1 MLNNMSSNYALLD
14 EPASWSAF
22 SVPATGESTAGKPQ
36 GVWQSQIVV
45 EGMHCGSCA
54 LNVEKALRSVPG
66 VKQATVNGA
75 THRAEVVWS
84 ADAVK
89 PSQWLNALHDAGYEA
104 VPANDHQARHEGQ
117 LEVRRQLWRWAVA
130 GFCMMQVMMYA
141 LPPYVSPDITPE
153 MLLLLR
159 WAAWVLTL
167 PVMFFSA
174 DVFTN
179 AAWRDLKHGNI
190 SMDLPVA
197 IGIWVS
203 FLVSSAAMFTPDG
216 FFGNEVYFD
225 SITMF
230 VFFLLTGRWLEARL
244 RERTAG
250 SLEALINRLP
260 QSVHRMGT
268 DGKFDSVGLAMV
280 KVGDILQVLPGEVFA
295 TDGRLL
301 SGHTWVEE
309 ALLSGESE
317 PLERRTGDTVLAG
330 SHNLRE
336 SVRMQVTALGE
347 STRYAAIVNLMQT
360 ASLHKPRLAALADRI
375 AKPFL
380 LAVLVVA
387 ALAAVWAWGESP
399 GKALMVAVSV
409 LIVTCPCALSL
420 ATPAA
425 MLAAAGNLARQGVLL
440 RDVQTLETLSH
451 VDAVVF
457 DKTGTLTSDRM
468 ELQTLFTLEHT
479 AGTSDIS
486 SSSVQ
491 DVLAITAALAE
502 HSWHP
507 FSRAVLQI
515 DSLYAKKPVLQQVQ
529 EHIGQGVSAVL
540 VDATGQRELRM
551 GSLAFC
557 RNGTTVNGV
566 PHAAEA
572 AQVHVFDQHGWLAS
586 FLFREVLRPDVV
598 DTMARLKELGISVY
612 LMSGD
617 KRAAVEV
624 VAQRLQLDPFHV
636 YAACQPADKL
646 GYLKDLQASGKRVAM
661 VGDGFNDMPVM
672 AGAHVSFAFGQAV
685 PLAQARSDV
694 VILGQH
700 LMAVPDAVVLARRS
714 MRVVSHNLM
723 WAAAYNAV
731 CVPLAVMGYLPAWL
745 AGLGM
750 ALSSVVVV
758 LYSLQLALPN
768 KRMPTALLAVA

>member
-1 MLNNMSSNYALLD
+1 MSSNYALLD
-14 EPASWSAF
+14 DPASWTAF
-22 SVPATGESTAGKPQ
+22 STPSPDNKSSDKAHGL
-36 GVWQSQIVV
+36 WQSQVV
-45 EGMHCGSCA
+45 VDGMHCGSCA

-84 ADAVK
+84 ADQVK
-89 PSQWLNALHDAGYEA
+89 PSQWLDALHHAGYEA
-104 VPANDHQARHEGQ
+104 VPANDHVARSEGK

-141 LPPYVSPDITPE
+141 LPPYVSTDITPE
-153 MLLLLR
+153 MLSLLR

-174 DVFTN
+174 DVFTA
-179 AAWRDLKHGNI
+179 AAWRDLKRGDI

-203 FLVSSAAMFTPDG
+203 FAVSSAAMFSPDG

-260 QSVHRMGT
+260 QSVHRQRI
-268 DGKFDSVGLAMV
+268 DGEFDDVGLAMV
-280 KVGDILQVLPGEVFA
+280 KPGDVLQVRPGEVFA
-295 TDGRLL
+295 ADGQLL

-317 PLERRTGDTVLAG
+317 PLERLTGEPVLAG

-336 SVRMQVTALGE
+336 TVTMTVTALGE

-380 LAVLVVA
+380 LAVLLVA
-387 ALAAVWAWGESP
+387 AMAAVWAWGESP
-399 GKALMVAVSV
+399 GKAMMVAVSV

-440 RDVQTLETLSH
+440 RDVQSLETLSK
-451 VDAVVF
+451 VNAVVF

-468 ELQTLFTLEHT
+468 ELQALFTQSNPN
-479 AGTSDIS
+479 GTTELNTPELQSLLGMTS
-486 SSSVQ
+486 
-491 DVLAITAALAE
+491 AMAE

-507 FSRAVLQI
+507 YARAVLQI
-515 DSLYAKKPVLQQVQ
+515 EKSVSPQPVLQQVQ
-529 EHIGQGVSAVL
+529 EHVGQGVSA
-540 VDATGQRELRM
+540 TCMSPQGERELRM
-551 GSLAFC
+551 GSLLFGRA
-557 RNGTTVNGV
+557 GTQSQDI
-566 PHAAEA
+566 PSAAQT
-572 AQVHVFDQHGWLAS
+572 AQVHLFDQNGWLAS
-586 FLFREVLRPDVV
+586 YLFREVLRPDVV
-598 DTMARLKELGISVY
+598 ATMARLRQLGVDIY

-617 KRAAVEV
+617 KKAAVET
-624 VAQRLQLDPFHV
+624 VAARLQLEPAHV
-636 YAACQPADKL
+636 YSACTPSDKL
-646 GYLKDLQASGKRVAM
+646 GYLKDLQAGGKRVAM

-685 PLAQARSDV
+685 PLAQAHSDV
-694 VILGQH
+694 VVMGQQ
-700 LMAVPDAVVLARRS
+700 LMAVANTMALAKRS
-714 MRVVSHNLM
+714 MRVVSHNLI

-750 ALSSVVVV
+750 AVSSLVVV
-758 LYSLQLALPN
+758 LYSLQLAVPARPPKSHSLA
-768 KRMPTALLAVA
+768 TA

>member
-1 MLNNMSSNYALLD
+1 MSSNYALLD
-14 EPASWSAF
+14 EPAQWSAF
-22 SVPATGESTAGKPQ
+22 STPSSENKNADQTRGL
-36 GVWQSQIVV
+36 WQSQVVV

-84 ADAVK
+84 AEQVK
-89 PSQWLNALHDAGYEA
+89 PSQWLNALHNAGYEA
-104 VPANDHQARHEGQ
+104 VPANDHVARNEGKW
-117 LEVRRQLWRWAVA
+117 EVRRQLWRWAVA

-141 LPPYVSPDITPE
+141 LPPYVSTDITME
-153 MLLLLR
+153 MLSLLR

-167 PVMFFSA
+167 PVMLFSA
-174 DVFTN
+174 DVFTA
-179 AAWRDLKHGNI
+179 AAWRDLKRGDI

-197 IGIWVS
+197 LGIWVS
-203 FLVSSAAMFTPDG
+203 FLVSSAAMFSPDG

-260 QSVHRMGT
+260 QSVYRMRV
-268 DGKFDSVGLAMV
+268 DGEFDSVSLAMV
-280 KVGDILQVLPGEVFA
+280 KVGDILQVHPGEVFA
-295 TDGRLL
+295 ADGKLL
-301 SGHTWVEE
+301 DGHTWVEE

-317 PLERRTGDTVLAG
+317 PMERRRGDMLLAG

-336 SVRMQVTALGE
+336 TVTLEVTALGE
-347 STRYAAIVNLMQT
+347 STRYAAIVTLMQT

-380 LAVLVVA
+380 LVVLVVA
-387 ALAAVWAWGESP
+387 ALAAIWAWGESP
-399 GKALMVAVSV
+399 GKAMMVAVSV

-440 RDVQTLETLSH
+440 RDVQSLETLSQ
-451 VDAVVF
+451 VNAVVF

-468 ELQTLFTLEHT
+468 ELQYLFTPENLKGSIDLT
-479 AGTSDIS
+479 TPAMQSLLGLT
-486 SSSVQ
+486 Q
-491 DVLAITAALAE
+491 ALAE

-507 FSRAVLQI
+507 YARAVLQI
-515 DSLYAKKPVLQQVQ
+515 EKSTAPPPVLQQVQ
-529 EHIGQGVSAVL
+529 EHVGQGVSATL
-540 VDATGQRELRM
+540 VNDQVPKQLRM
-551 GSLAFC
+551 GSLSFC
-557 RNGTTVNGV
+557 RQASESQEL
-566 PHAAEA
+566 PYSAQD
-572 AQVHVFDQHGWLAS
+572 AQVHVFDQRGWLAS
-586 FLFREVLRPDVV
+586 YVFREVMRPDAIA
-598 DTMARLKELGISVY
+598 TMARLRQLGVEIY

-617 KRAAVEV
+617 KKASVET
-624 VAQRLQLDPFHV
+624 VAGRLQLEPANVFS
-636 YAACQPADKL
+636 ACTPADKL
-646 GYLKDLQASGKRVAM
+646 GYLKDLQAAGKRVAM
-661 VGDGFNDMPVM
+661 VGDGFNDMPVL

-685 PLAQARSDV
+685 PLAQAHSDV
-694 VILGQH
+694 VVMGQQ
-700 LMAVPDAVVLARRS
+700 LMAVADTMALAKRS
-714 MRVVSHNLM
+714 MRVVSHNLI
-723 WAAAYNAV
+723 WATAYNAV

-750 ALSSVVVV
+750 ALSSVIVV
-758 LYSLQLALPN
+758 LYSLQLALPAN
-768 KRMPTALLAVA
+768 KAPSALLSTH

>member
-1 MLNNMSSNYALLD
+1 MSSNYALLD
-14 EPASWSAF
+14 EPAQWSAF
-22 SVPATGESTAGKPQ
+22 STPSPENKNADQTRGL
-36 GVWQSQIVV
+36 WQSQVVV

-84 ADAVK
+84 AEQVK
-89 PSQWLNALHDAGYEA
+89 PSQWLNALHNAGYEA
-104 VPANDHQARHEGQ
+104 VPANDHVARNEGKW
-117 LEVRRQLWRWAVA
+117 EVRRQLWRWAVA

-141 LPPYVSPDITPE
+141 LPPYVSTDITME
-153 MLLLLR
+153 MLSLLR

-174 DVFTN
+174 DVFTA
-179 AAWRDLKHGNI
+179 AAWRDLKRGDI

-197 IGIWVS
+197 LGIWVS
-203 FLVSSAAMFTPDG
+203 FLVSSAAMFSPDG

-260 QSVHRMGT
+260 QSVYRMRV
-268 DGKFDSVGLAMV
+268 DGEFDSVSLAMV
-280 KVGDILQVLPGEVFA
+280 KVGDILQVHPGEVFA
-295 TDGRLL
+295 ADGKLL
-301 SGHTWVEE
+301 DGHTWVEE

-317 PLERRTGDTVLAG
+317 PLERRRGDMLLAG

-336 SVRMQVTALGE
+336 TVTLEITALGE
-347 STRYAAIVNLMQT
+347 STRYAAIVTLMQT

-380 LAVLVVA
+380 LVVLVVA
-387 ALAAVWAWGESP
+387 ALAAIWAWGESP
-399 GKALMVAVSV
+399 GKAMMVAVSV

-440 RDVQTLETLSH
+440 RDVQSLETLSQ
-451 VDAVVF
+451 VNAVVF

-468 ELQTLFTLEHT
+468 ELQYLFTPENLKGSIDLT
-479 AGTSDIS
+479 TPAMQSLLGLT
-486 SSSVQ
+486 Q
-491 DVLAITAALAE
+491 ALAE

-507 FSRAVLQI
+507 YARAVLQI
-515 DSLYAKKPVLQQVQ
+515 EKSTAPPPVLQQVQ
-529 EHIGQGVSAVL
+529 EHVGQGVSATL
-540 VDATGQRELRM
+540 VTDQGSSQLRM
-551 GSLAFC
+551 GSLSFC
-557 RNGTTVNGV
+557 RQASESQEL
-566 PHAAEA
+566 PYSAQD
-572 AQVHVFDQHGWLAS
+572 AQVHVFDQRGWLAS
-586 FLFREVLRPDVV
+586 YVFREVMRPDAIA
-598 DTMARLKELGISVY
+598 TMARLRQLGVEIY

-617 KRAAVEV
+617 KKASVET
-624 VAQRLQLDPFHV
+624 VAGRLQLEPANVFS
-636 YAACQPADKL
+636 ACTPADKL
-646 GYLKDLQASGKRVAM
+646 GYLKDLQAAGKRVAM
-661 VGDGFNDMPVM
+661 VGDGFNDMPVL

-685 PLAQARSDV
+685 PLAQAHSDV
-694 VILGQH
+694 VVMGQQ
-700 LMAVPDAVVLARRS
+700 LMAVADTMALAKRS
-714 MRVVSHNLM
+714 MRVVSHNLI

-750 ALSSVVVV
+750 ALSSVIVV
-758 LYSLQLALPN
+758 LYSLQLALPAN
-768 KRMPTALLAVA
+768 KAPSALLSTH

>member
-1 MLNNMSSNYALLD
+1 MATTFAVLD
-14 EPASWSAF
+14 DPSQWEAF
-22 SVPATGESTAGKPQ
+22 SVRTPESQDADKKH
-36 GVWQSQIVV
+36 GVWQSQVVV

-54 LNVEKALRSVPG
+54 LNVEKALRAVPG
-66 VKQATVNGA
+66 VRQVTVNGA
-75 THRAEVVWS
+75 THRAEVVWQ
-84 ADAVK
+84 ADTVK

-104 VPANDHQARHEGQ
+104 VPANDHVARAKGQ
-117 LEVRRQLWRWAVA
+117 VEVRRQLWRWAVA

-141 LPPYVSPDITPE
+141 LPPYVSTDISTE
-153 MLLLLR
+153 MLSLLR

-174 DVFTN
+174 DVFTIS
-179 AAWRDLKHGNI
+179 AWRDLKRGTI

-203 FLVSSAAMFTPDG
+203 FLVSSAAMFQPDG
-216 FFGNEVYFD
+216 FWGNEVYFD

-230 VFFLLTGRWLEARL
+230 VFFLLTGRWLEARM

-250 SLEALINRLP
+250 ALEALINRLP
-260 QSVHRMGT
+260 EAVHRQRA
-268 DGKFDSVGLAMV
+268 DGEFDTVGLAMV
-280 KVGDILQVLPGEVFA
+280 KPSDVLQIRPGEVFA
-295 TDGRLL
+295 ADGILL

-317 PLERRTGDTVLAG
+317 PLERRPGDAVLAG

-336 SVRMQVTALGE
+336 TVTMQVSALGE
-347 STRYAAIVNLMQT
+347 STRYASIVKLMQT

-380 LAVLVVA
+380 VTVLLVAV
-387 ALAAVWAWGESP
+387 LAAVWAWGDSP
-399 GKALMVAVSV
+399 AKAVMVAVSV

-420 ATPAA
+420 ATPSA

-440 RDVQTLETLSH
+440 RDVQSLESLSH
-451 VDAVVF
+451 VNAVVF

-468 ELQTLFTLEHT
+468 ELQHLFTPAHQQ
-479 AGTSDIS
+479 GIS
-486 SSSVQ
+486 ILDTPALQHLVS
-491 DVLAITAALAE
+491 LTAALAE

-507 FSRAVLQI
+507 FARAVLHI
-515 DSLYAKKPVLQQVQ
+515 DNRLPAKPMVQNVQ
-529 EHIGQGVSAVL
+529 EHVGQGVSATWM
-540 VDATGQRELRM
+540 DGHDKRELRM

-557 RNGTTVNGV
+557 QASTQASELPT
-566 PHAAEA
+566 AASM
-572 AQVHVFDQHGWLAS
+572 AQVHLFDQNGWMAS
-586 FLFREVLRPDVV
+586 FAFREVLRPDAWQTIEALRRQGVS
-598 DTMARLKELGISVY
+598 IY

-617 KRAAVEV
+617 KSAAVNA
-624 VAQRLQLDPFHV
+624 VAQRLQLDPMHV
-636 YAACQPADKL
+636 YAACQPNDKL
-646 GYLKDLQASGKRVAM
+646 SYLKDLQASGKRVAM

-694 VILGQH
+694 VVLGHQ
-700 LMAVPDAVVLARRS
+700 LMAVANSVALARKS
-714 MRVVSHNLM
+714 MRVVRHNLT
-723 WAAAYNAV
+723 WAALYNAL
-731 CVPLAVMGYLPAWL
+731 CVPLAFMGYLPAWL

-758 LYSLQLALPN
+758 MYSLQLAVNPP
-768 KRMPTALLAVA
+768 KQVLAS

>member
-1 MLNNMSSNYALLD
+1 MSSNYALLD
-14 EPASWSAF
+14 DPAGWTAF
-22 SVPATGESTAGKPQ
+22 STPSPENTSSDKQ
-36 GVWQSQIVV
+36 HGVWQSQVVV

-84 ADAVK
+84 ADQVK
-89 PSQWLNALHDAGYEA
+89 PSQWLNALHKAGYEA
-104 VPANDHQARHEGQ
+104 VPANDHVARSEGK

-141 LPPYVSPDITPE
+141 LPPYVSTDITTE
-153 MLLLLR
+153 MLSLLR

-174 DVFTN
+174 DVFTA
-179 AAWRDLKHGNI
+179 AAWRDLKRGDI

-203 FLVSSAAMFTPDG
+203 FLVSSAAMFSPDG

-260 QSVHRMGT
+260 PSVRRQRA
-268 DGKFDSVGLAMV
+268 DGEFDTVGLAMV
-280 KVGDILQVLPGEVFA
+280 KPGDVLQVRPGEVFA
-295 TDGRLL
+295 ADGRLL
-301 SGHTWVEE
+301 RGHTWVEE

-317 PLERRTGDTVLAG
+317 PLERRPGEAVLAG

-336 SVRMQVTALGE
+336 TVTMQVTALGE
-347 STRYAAIVNLMQT
+347 STRYAAIVSLMQT

-399 GKALMVAVSV
+399 GKAMMVAVSV

-440 RDVQTLETLSH
+440 RDVQSLETLSK
-451 VDAVVF
+451 VNAVVF

-468 ELQTLFTLEHT
+468 ELQALFTPEYPM
-479 AGTSDIS
+479 GTTDLNTPEMQALLSMTS
-486 SSSVQ
+486 
-491 DVLAITAALAE
+491 ALAE

-507 FSRAVLQI
+507 YARAVLQI
-515 DSLYAKKPVLQQVQ
+515 KKSLSPQPVLQQVQ
-529 EHIGQGVSAVL
+529 EHVGQGVSA
-540 VDATGQRELRM
+540 TWMSPQGERELRM
-551 GSLAFC
+551 GSLSFGRA
-557 RNGTTVNGV
+557 GTELQDI
-566 PHAAEA
+566 PLAAQA
-572 AQVHVFDQHGWLAS
+572 AQVHVFDKNGWLAS
-586 FLFREVLRPDVV
+586 YVFREVIRPDALAAMNKLRQLGV
-598 DTMARLKELGISVY
+598 DIY

-617 KRAAVEV
+617 KKAAVET
-624 VAQRLQLDPFHV
+624 VAARLQFEPTHV
-636 YAACQPADKL
+636 YSACTPADKL
-646 GYLKDLQASGKRVAM
+646 GYLKDLQATGKRVAM

-685 PLAQARSDV
+685 PLAQAHSDV
-694 VILGQH
+694 LVMGQQ
-700 LMAVPDAVVLARRS
+700 LMAVANTMALAKRS
-714 MRVVSHNLM
+714 MRVVSHNLI

-750 ALSSVVVV
+750 AVSSLVVVM
-758 LYSLQLALPN
+758 YSLQLAVPA
-768 KRMPTALLAVA
+768 RPPTSHSLAQA

>member
-1 MLNNMSSNYALLD
+1 MSSNYALLD
-14 EPASWSAF
+14 EPANWTAF
-22 SVPATGESTAGKPQ
+22 STPSPENKTSDKLHGL
-36 GVWQSQIVV
+36 WQSQVVV

-75 THRAEVVWS
+75 TRRAEVVWEV
-84 ADAVK
+84 DAVK
-89 PSQWLNALHDAGYEA
+89 PSQWLNALHEAGYEA
-104 VPANDHQARHEGQ
+104 VPANDHVARSEGK
-117 LEVRRQLWRWAVA
+117 LKVRKQLWRWAVA

-141 LPPYVSPDITPE
+141 LPPYVSTDITPE
-153 MLLLLR
+153 MLSLLR

-174 DVFTN
+174 DVFTA
-179 AAWRDLKHGNI
+179 AAWRDLKRGDI

-203 FLVSSAAMFTPDG
+203 FLVSSAAMFSPDG

-230 VFFLLTGRWLEARL
+230 VFFLLTGRWMEARL

-260 QSVHRMGT
+260 PSVHRQRA
-268 DGKFDSVGLAMV
+268 DGEFDNVGLAMV
-280 KVGDILQVLPGEVFA
+280 KPGDVLQVRPGEVFA
-295 TDGRLL
+295 ADGELI

-317 PLERRTGDTVLAG
+317 PLERRPGEAVLAG

-336 SVRMQVTALGE
+336 TVTMQVTALGE

-399 GKALMVAVSV
+399 GKAMMVAVSV

-440 RDVQTLETLSH
+440 RDVQSLETLSK
-451 VDAVVF
+451 VNAVVF

-468 ELQTLFTLEHT
+468 ELQTLYTPEFVNGTTDLSSLTLQ
-479 AGTSDIS
+479 SM
-486 SSSVQ
+486 
-491 DVLAITAALAE
+491 LAKTAALAQ

-507 FSRAVLQI
+507 YARAVLQI
-515 DSLYAKKPVLQQVQ
+515 EKSLSPQPVLQQVQ
-529 EHIGQGVSAVL
+529 EHVGQGVSAVL
-540 VDATGQRELRM
+540 TSETGTQTLRM
-551 GSLAFC
+551 GSLSFC
-557 RNGTTVNGV
+557 RAATQDQAV
-566 PHAAEA
+566 PFAAQA
-572 AQVHVFDQHGWLAS
+572 AQVHVFDQNGWLAS
-586 FLFREVLRPDVV
+586 YVFREVLRPDVMA
-598 DTMARLKELGISVY
+598 TMARLRDLGVDIY

-617 KRAAVEV
+617 KKAAVET
-624 VAQRLQLDPFHV
+624 VAARLQLEPAHV
-636 YAACQPADKL
+636 YSACTPADKL
-646 GYLKDLQASGKRVAM
+646 SYLKDLQATGKLVAM

-694 VILGQH
+694 VVMGQQ
-700 LMAVPDAVVLARRS
+700 LMAVANTIDLGKRS
-714 MRVVSHNLM
+714 MRVVRHNLI

-758 LYSLQLALPN
+758 LYSLQLA
-768 KRMPTALLAVA
+768 MPSRKPVRFSLAGG

>member
-1 MLNNMSSNYALLD
+1 MSSNYALLD
-14 EPASWSAF
+14 EPAQWSAF
-22 SVPATGESTAGKPQ
+22 STPSPENKNADQTRGL
-36 GVWQSQIVV
+36 WQSQVVV

-84 ADAVK
+84 AEQVK
-89 PSQWLNALHDAGYEA
+89 PSQWLNALHNAGYEA
-104 VPANDHQARHEGQ
+104 VPANDHVARNEGKW
-117 LEVRRQLWRWAVA
+117 EVRRQLWRWAVA

-141 LPPYVSPDITPE
+141 LPPYVSTDITME
-153 MLLLLR
+153 MLSLLR

-174 DVFTN
+174 DVFTA
-179 AAWRDLKHGNI
+179 AAWRDLKRGDI

-197 IGIWVS
+197 LGIWVS
-203 FLVSSAAMFTPDG
+203 FLVSSAAMFSPDG

-260 QSVHRMGT
+260 QSVYRMRV
-268 DGKFDSVGLAMV
+268 DGEFDSVSLAMV
-280 KVGDILQVLPGEVFA
+280 KVGDILQVHPGEVFA
-295 TDGRLL
+295 ADGKLL
-301 SGHTWVEE
+301 DGHTWVEE

-317 PLERRTGDTVLAG
+317 PLERRRGDMLLAG

-336 SVRMQVTALGE
+336 TVTLQVPALGE
-347 STRYAAIVNLMQT
+347 STRYAAIVTLMQT

-380 LAVLVVA
+380 LVVLVVA
-387 ALAAVWAWGESP
+387 ALAAIWAWGESP
-399 GKALMVAVSV
+399 GKAMMVAVSV

-440 RDVQTLETLSH
+440 RDVQSLETLSQ
-451 VDAVVF
+451 VNAVVF

-468 ELQTLFTLEHT
+468 ELQYLFTPENLKGSIDLT
-479 AGTSDIS
+479 TPAMQSLLGLT
-486 SSSVQ
+486 Q
-491 DVLAITAALAE
+491 ALAE

-507 FSRAVLQI
+507 YARAVLQI
-515 DSLYAKKPVLQQVQ
+515 EKSTAPPPVLQQVQ
-529 EHIGQGVSAVL
+529 EHVGQGVSATL
-540 VDATGQRELRM
+540 VNDQVPKQLRM
-551 GSLAFC
+551 GSLSFC
-557 RNGTTVNGV
+557 RQASESQEL
-566 PHAAEA
+566 PYSAQD
-572 AQVHVFDQHGWLAS
+572 AQVHVFDQRGWLAS
-586 FLFREVLRPDVV
+586 YVFREVMRPDAIA
-598 DTMARLKELGISVY
+598 TMARLRQLGVEIY

-617 KRAAVEV
+617 KKASVET
-624 VAQRLQLDPFHV
+624 VAGRLQLEPANVFS
-636 YAACQPADKL
+636 ACTPADKL
-646 GYLKDLQASGKRVAM
+646 GYLKDLQAAGKRVAM
-661 VGDGFNDMPVM
+661 VGDGFNDMPVL

-685 PLAQARSDV
+685 PLAQAHSDV
-694 VILGQH
+694 VVMGQQ
-700 LMAVPDAVVLARRS
+700 LMAVADTMALAKRS
-714 MRVVSHNLM
+714 MRVVSHNLI

-750 ALSSVVVV
+750 ALSSVIVV
-758 LYSLQLALPN
+758 LYSLQLALPAN
-768 KRMPTALLAVA
+768 KAPSALLSTH

>member
-1 MLNNMSSNYALLD
+1 MSSNYVLLD
-14 EPASWSAF
+14 DPTSWTAF
-22 SVPATGESTAGKPQ
+22 STPSPENTSTDKQHGL
-36 GVWQSQIVV
+36 WQSQVVV

-84 ADAVK
+84 ADQVK
-89 PSQWLNALHDAGYEA
+89 PSQWLNALHKAGYEA
-104 VPANDHQARHEGQ
+104 VPANDHVARSEGK

-141 LPPYVSPDITPE
+141 LPPYVSTDITAE
-153 MLLLLR
+153 MLSLLR

-174 DVFTN
+174 DVFTA
-179 AAWRDLKHGNI
+179 AAWRDLKRGNI

-203 FLVSSAAMFTPDG
+203 FLVSSAAMFSPDG

-260 QSVHRMGT
+260 PSVRRQRA
-268 DGKFDSVGLAMV
+268 DGEFDTVGLAMV
-280 KVGDILQVLPGEVFA
+280 KPGDVLQVRPGEVFA
-295 TDGRLL
+295 ADGRLL
-301 SGHTWVEE
+301 RGHTWVEE

-317 PLERRTGDTVLAG
+317 PLERRPGDALLAG

-336 SVRMQVTALGE
+336 TVSMQVTALGK
-347 STRYAAIVNLMQT
+347 STRYAAIVSLMQT

-399 GKALMVAVSV
+399 GKAMMVAVSV

-440 RDVQTLETLSH
+440 RDVQSLETLSK
-451 VDAVVF
+451 VNAVVF

-468 ELQTLFTLEHT
+468 ELQHLFTPEFPKGITQLQT
-479 AGTSDIS
+479 PSL
-486 SSSVQ
+486 Q
-491 DVLAITAALAE
+491 NLLALTAALAE

-507 FSRAVLQI
+507 YARAVLQI
-515 DSLYAKKPVLQQVQ
+515 EKSLSPQPRLQQVQ
-529 EHIGQGVSAVL
+529 EHVGQGVSASWMSL
-540 VDATGQRELRM
+540 QGERELRM
-551 GSLAFC
+551 GSLSFC
-557 RNGTTVNGV
+557 RAGTASQEI
-566 PHAAEA
+566 PFAAQA
-572 AQVHVFDQHGWLAS
+572 AQVHVFDQNGWLAS
-586 FLFREVLRPDVV
+586 YVFRELLRPDAVAAMNKLRQLGV
-598 DTMARLKELGISVY
+598 DIY

-617 KRAAVEV
+617 KKAAVDA
-624 VAQRLQLDPFHV
+624 VASRLQLDPQHV
-636 YAACQPADKL
+636 YGACTPADKL
-646 GYLKDLQASGKRVAM
+646 GYLKDLQAVGKRVAM

-685 PLAQARSDV
+685 PLAQAHSDV
-694 VILGQH
+694 VVMGQQ
-700 LMAVPDAVVLARRS
+700 LMAVADTMALAKRS
-714 MRVVSHNLM
+714 MRVVSHNLI

-750 ALSSVVVV
+750 AVSSLVVV
-758 LYSLQLALPN
+758 LYSLQLAVPAV
-768 KRMPTALLAVA
+768 KAKSHSLAVA